1 MQTDSLLECNVDI
14 LQHSSP
20 PNIAT
25 SWAKHIQAQEAIGTK
40 LIQTTTVGRFY
51 FGSQFKSVNHHGTCG
66 CAQLG
71 NMLIGQEAENTESG
85 IRLQNLR
92 AYLERHHLLKVPQLS
107 KQVSPARIKCSNTCV
122 SGAGG
127 AGRWFSHGKYKECL
141 KGDSILGGRHS
152 WDLKT
157 CSV

>member
-1 MQTDSLLECNVDI
+1 M
-14 LQHSSP
+14 
-20 PNIAT
+20 
-25 SWAKHIQAQEAIGTK
+25 
-40 LIQTTTVGRFY
+40 GRFY